1 MNEAARILLIEDDED
16 IRYVVQAHLERH
28 MFVVSAASN
37 GLDAFEFL
45 LTSKNPN
52 VDVIVLDLSMP
63 VVDGITFR
71 RIQCGNEF
79 LSRIPV
85 VLFSSE
91 PGIASLAESLK
102 CKGFS
107 QKDCTTLISEIDK
120 VLQ

>member
-1 MNEAARILLIEDDED
+1 MNEAARILLIEDDAD
-16 IRYVVQAHLERH
+16 IRYLVQAHLERQ
-28 MFVVSAASN
+28 MFAVNAVPN
-37 GLDAFEFL
+37 GLDALEFL

-52 VDVIVLDLSMP
+52 VDAIVLDLSMP

-91 PGIASLAESLK
+91 PEIAKLAKSLG
-102 CKGFS
+102 CKGYS
-107 QKDCTTLISEIDK
+107 RKDCTTLISEIDK
-120 VLQ
+120 ILQ